1 MSNTIYVDANRLNC
15 HNLQGNTN
23 EWTYKLNTE
32 LELPKGTQISV
43 QNSFINLKGITG
55 GSVEIPENI
64 NERITFYHYITEQPQ
79 FAPMPHMDDDD
90 NTWCRQTLGMD
101 IDNFN
106 TNFTGPITGDDAK
119 RLLRGTVIDDA
130 EYFGKFKQPDFVA
143 YGGSNMMLPL
153 IKMRNFADADG
164 TERQYAEPDFSF
176 IDITIPK
183 GTYSIGSI
191 AQLIEDQI
199 NGKVINTGTKT
210 KPVLKREDDP
220 TRRSQKDFS
229 NYTSDIDYFDGQ
241 PYSKPLCRYVST
253 LRRDYEFSSIEPKA
267 PFADPDYGGFIGFTN
282 MEAFGDIC
290 RTNTTFGSTVG
301 ATNSDGSTNVNA
313 WSWNYIK
320 QEAPVYFFRNNFDS
334 TGSTTGSAG
343 ADGETHIIDPV
354 EAISGYRLYQY
365 DADPHNNRYKLIGT
379 SNFQFKYD
387 ETQNAYT
394 IGGLHNQIKVPSHDR
409 FAGKNVSAGQP
420 CINFKRVNND
430 AVICQEVNPVGHAD
444 AGKPT
449 VGALKARAE
458 ILSVLN
464 STQTR
469 DMGIS
474 IVNWGLET
482 ALRLGD
488 RTKTIAQGGDL
499 VPRDDTQPVDDQIP
513 LMRLGMRFGE
523 YFTTEK
529 KAREAWETTLW
540 ARLGFEYDDIQ
551 NHAEGGCFGATRIY
565 NRPSGADSGPAF
577 PNYGFTTDQQIDNSV
592 ISTVSGLNNPS
603 QYNATPAPKKGDH
616 TGTPNIV
623 SDFQLYN
630 LDRMALPEYAYGGDP
645 NGKNLFQQGQYAG
658 GLLTASNQVPV
669 VIADVG
675 GVIASRLPTLSD
687 SPYFLI
693 TSDVCDNYKD
703 NVKKGDVLPLLGMVP
718 KTNLSN
724 QDFISSQSDIV
735 QTLSSSKVINKISIK
750 VLNADLTA
758 PDLEKNSSV
767 LLKIVRPNTTPTAL
781 LQEENPKI
789 AKEIEGA
796 SITY

>member
-15 HNLQGNTN
+15 HNRQGNTN

-55 GSVEIPENI
+55 GSVEIPEHI
-64 NERITFYHYITEQPQ
+64 NERITFFHYITEQPH
-79 FAPMPHMDDDD
+79 FAPMPFMTDDD

-101 IDNFN
+101 KENYD
-106 TNFTGPITGDDAK
+106 TNFQPPVSVDDVK
-119 RLLRGTVIDDA
+119 RLMRGTVIDDT

-153 IKMRNFADADG
+153 IKMKNITDADG
-164 TERQYAEPDFSF
+164 QERQYIEPDFSVL
-176 IDITIPK
+176 DITIPK

-199 NGKVINTGTKT
+199 NGKVINIGTKT
-210 KPVLKREDDP
+210 APILKREDDP
-220 TRRSQKDFS
+220 TRRAQQDFS

-253 LRRDYEFSSIEPKA
+253 LRRDYEFSSIQPKA

-282 MEAFGDIC
+282 MEAYLNIC
-290 RTNTTFGSTVG
+290 ATNLTFGSTVG
-301 ATNSDGSTNVNA
+301 ATNSDGSVNNDA
-313 WSWNYIK
+313 WNYAYVK
-320 QEAPVYFFRNNFDS
+320 DNAPVYFFRQNFDS
-334 TGSTTGSAG
+334 TGTTGAGSAG

-354 EAISGYRLYQY
+354 EAITGYRLYQY
-365 DADPHNNRYKLIGT
+365 SADQHNNRYKLIGT
-379 SNFQFKYD
+379 TNFQFKYD

-394 IGGLHNQIKVPSHDR
+394 IGGLHNQLKVPSHDR

-430 AVICQEVNPVGHAD
+430 AVVVAD
-444 AGKPT
+444 GTPAGIQ
-449 VGALKARAE
+449 ARAE

-464 STQTR
+464 SAQTR

-474 IVNWGLET
+474 VVNWGLDT
-482 ALRLGD
+482 ALKLGD
-488 RTKTIAQGGDL
+488 RQKTKAQGGDL
-499 VPRDDTQPVDDQIP
+499 VAKDDTLPADDQIP
-513 LMRLGMRFGE
+513 LMRLGMRFGD

-551 NHAEGGCFGATRIY
+551 NHAEGGCFGETRIF
-565 NRPSGADSGPAF
+565 NRTFGAKPAF

-603 QYNATPAPKKGDH
+603 QYNSTPASKKGGAGAD
-616 TGTPNIV
+616 PNIV

-645 NGKNLFQQGQYAG
+645 SGKNVFQQGQYAG
-658 GLLTASNQVPV
+658 GLLTASNQIPV

-675 GVIASRLPTLSD
+675 SVIASKLPTLSD

-781 LQEENPKI
+781 LQEENPKV

-796 SITY
+796 SNTF